1 MYFYILA
8 KNHPFKHD
16 SFFSHLSATEAFNS
30 FHLVTVT
37 SELMI
42 NKEWSSELKMTCL
55 WSFVVLT
62 NNCTFKCA
70 DVKHSLSERF

>member
-8 KNHPFKHD
+8 ENHSFKPD
-16 SFFSHLSATEAFNS
+16 SFFSHPCATKTFNS

-42 NKEWSSELKMTCL
+42 NKERSSELKITCP
-55 WSFVVLT
+55 WSFVVLM
-62 NNCTFKCA
+62 NNCTFKFA